1 MSLVLKEIGNGVGIL
16 TLNHAAKR
24 NALGAALIEELIA
37 GLKELAG
44 SAVRSVVLRAAAG
57 SKVWS
62 AGHDVH
68 ELPLPGRDPLP
79 YDDPLRQVVRAI
91 EQHPAPVIAMIEG
104 GVWGGAC
111 EVAITC
117 DILIATPDATF
128 ALTPARLGVPYNIV
142 GVLNLMRAVGL
153 PVLKEMLFTARPI
166 AAERALRVG
175 MINHVVPP
183 EDLERFTYELAGHLA
198 ETSPL
203 CVALMKEE
211 LRILAE
217 ARPLSPEAFERLQ
230 AMRRDIYNSRDYEE
244 GIRAFLERRP
254 PSFGPDH

>member
-1 MSLVLKEIGNGVGIL
+1 MSLVLKEITNGVGVL

-37 GLKELAG
+37 GLEEMAG
-44 SAVRSVVLRAAAG
+44 SSVRSVVLRAPAG

-79 YDDPLRQVVRAI
+79 YDDPLRRVVRAI
-91 EQHPAPVIAMIEG
+91 EQHPSPVIAMIEG

-111 EVAITC
+111 ELAITC

-128 ALTPARLGVPYNIV
+128 ALTPARLGVPYNVV
-142 GVLNLMRAVGL
+142 GVLNLVRAIGL

-166 AAERALRVG
+166 TAERALRVG

-183 EDLERFTYELAGHLA
+183 ENLERFTFEIAGQVA

-217 ARPLSPEAFERLQ
+217 ARPLSPESFERLQ

-244 GIRAFLERRP
+244 GIRAFLERRKP
-254 PSFGPDH
+254 VFGSGH

>member
-1 MSLVLKEIGNGVGIL
+1 MSLVLKEITNGVGVL

-37 GLKELAG
+37 GLEEMAG
-44 SAVRSVVLRAAAG
+44 SSVRSVVLRAPAG

-79 YDDPLRQVVRAI
+79 YDDPLRRVVRAI
-91 EQHPAPVIAMIEG
+91 EQHPSPVIAMIEG

-111 EVAITC
+111 ELAITC

-128 ALTPARLGVPYNIV
+128 ALTPARLGVPYNVV
-142 GVLNLMRAVGL
+142 GVLNLVRAIGL

-166 AAERALRVG
+166 TAERGA
-175 MINHVVPP
+175 
-183 EDLERFTYELAGHLA
+183 AGRHDQ
-198 ETSPL
+198 P
-203 CVALMKEE
+203 
-211 LRILAE
+211 
-217 ARPLSPEAFERLQ
+217 
-230 AMRRDIYNSRDYEE
+230 RR
-244 GIRAFLERRP
+244 AA
-254 PSFGPDH
+254 